1 MFFGA
6 QNPMFDGANITTGL
20 QPTGLGEKKLQQ
32 IKNRNKT
39 LNCSA
44 DSVGYD
50 SDMLSLSLIVAQTSL
65 LGTVESSW
73 REEPEEEA
81 SYLTS

>member
-20 QPTGLGEKKLQQ
+20 QPTGLGGKKLQQ
-32 IKNRNKT
+32 IKTRNKT

-44 DSVGYD
+44 DIVGYD
-50 SDMLSLSLIVAQTSL
+50 SDMLSLSLVVVQTSL
-65 LGTVESSW
+65 LGTQAEGKSQKKKKQ
-73 REEPEEEA
+73 A
-81 SYLTS
+81 I